1 MLNRR
6 QLIGGAA
13 AALVNRWSCALGDLG
28 LSYPRARYDRA
39 IVIDALGGLG
49 EFDPDAADDAPLSAR
64 ALADVR
70 AAGVTAINLTINNVG
85 NGPNK
90 FIGAV
95 RNIAGMEHELAAHPD
110 VLMKILRGSDI
121 QAAKS
126 AKRLG
131 IIYGCQDT
139 TMLEGDLKNLGVFA
153 DLGVRIVQ
161 PTYNVRNLM
170 GDGCIEKADGGLSK
184 MGYDF
189 IAQMNRLNL
198 LLDLSHAG
206 PRTIAEGIAASQA
219 PMAITHTGCRAL
231 VDLPRNT
238 RDSELKALAAR
249 GGVAGIYFMPFLR
262 ESAQPHAEDLIR
274 HIEYAVN
281 VCGEDHVGIGTD
293 GSISGVPLTDAYR
306 ESFRKEEAARIKAGV
321 AAPGES
327 ADVLTIV
334 PEYNDPLRFNRLA
347 GDLARRGWPSSRIDK
362 LLGANFARL
371 FAEVWDAP
379 GVAAPR
385 IATPGAAVQGAAVP
399 GAQTGS

>member
-1 MLNRR
+1 MLSRR
-6 QLIGGAA
+6 QLIGGVAA
-13 AALVNRWSCALGDLG
+13 ATIVAKWSGALGDARAG
-28 LSYPRARYDRA
+28 YSRARYDRT

-49 EFDPDAADDAPLSAR
+49 EFDPDRPDDAPLSAR
-64 ALADVR
+64 GLADAR
-70 AAGVTAINLTINNVG
+70 DSGVTAINLTINDVG

-90 FIGAV
+90 FMGTV
-95 RNIAGMEHELAAHPD
+95 KNIAGVEHELTAHPD
-110 VLMKILRGSDI
+110 VLVKILRGSDI
-121 QAAKS
+121 QSAKS
-126 AKRLG
+126 SKRLG

-139 TMLEGDLKNLGVFA
+139 TMLEGDLKNLAVFS

-184 MGYDF
+184 LGYDF
-189 IAQMNRLNL
+189 IAEMNRLNL

-206 PRTIAEGIAASQA
+206 PRTIAEGIAASKV

-231 VDLPRNT
+231 VDLPCNT
-238 RDSELKALAAR
+238 RDSELKALADR
-249 GGVAGIYFMPFLR
+249 GGVVGIYFMPFLR
-262 ESAQPHAEDLIR
+262 LSGQPHAEDLIR

-281 VCGEDHVGIGTD
+281 VCGEDHVGLGTD

-306 ESFRKEEAARIKAGV
+306 EHARKDEEARIKAGY

-334 PEYNDPLRFNRLA
+334 PEYDDPLRFNRLA
-347 GDLARRGWPSSRIDK
+347 QDLARRGWTDSRIDK

-371 FAEVWDAP
+371 FSTVWDAP
-379 GVAAPR
+379 NAR
-385 IATPGAAVQGAAVP
+385 VP
-399 GAQTGS
+399 G

>member
-6 QLIGGAA
+6 QLVAGAA
-13 AALVNRWSCALGDLG
+13 AALVNKWSHALGDAG
-28 LSYPRARYDRA
+28 SIYPRARYDRA

-49 EFDPDAADDAPLSAR
+49 EFDPDAEEDAPLSAR

-70 AAGVTAINLTINNVG
+70 ESGVTAVNLTINDVG

-90 FIGAV
+90 FMATV
-95 RNIAGMEHELAAHPD
+95 KNIAGMEHELAAHPD
-110 VLMKILRGSDI
+110 VFVKILRGSDI
-121 QAAKS
+121 RAAKS
-126 AKRLG
+126 AKQLG

-139 TMLEGDLKNLGVFA
+139 TMLEGDLKNLAVFA

-189 IAQMNRLNL
+189 ISQMNRLHL

-206 PRTIAEGIAASQA
+206 PRTIAEGIAASKA

-238 RDSELKALAAR
+238 RDSELKALAER
-249 GGVAGIYFMPFLR
+249 GGVVGIYFMPFLR
-262 ESAQPHAEDLIR
+262 ESGQPHADDLIR

-281 VCGEDHVGIGTD
+281 VCGEDHVGLGTD

-306 ESFRKEEAARIKAGV
+306 ESFRQQEAARIKLGV

-327 ADVLTIV
+327 AEVLTIV

-347 GDLARRGWPSSRIDK
+347 GDLARRGWTAGRIDK

-371 FAEVWDAP
+371 FAEVWD
-379 GVAAPR
+379 
-385 IATPGAAVQGAAVP
+385 
-399 GAQTGS
+399 